1 MSAAHALDALVLAP
15 MCESDL
21 DEVVALEQAVYPYPW
36 TRMNFADSLSAG
48 YEARVLRDE
57 SGTLAG
63 YFLAMWAVDEAH
75 LLNVAVAAA
84 QQGQGVG
91 RFLLDKLSAI
101 AREQGMESILLEVRP
116 SNERAL
122 KVYRHYG
129 YAPIGVRKGY
139 YPAGPK
145 GREDAIVMRYT
156 L

>member
-1 MSAAHALDALVLAP
+1 MSAAHAQDSLVFAP
-15 MCESDL
+15 MRESDL

-36 TRMNFADSLSAG
+36 TRPNFADSLSAG
-48 YEARVLRDE
+48 YEATVVRDE
-57 SGTLAG
+57 AGALAG
-63 YFLAMWAVDEAH
+63 YYLAMWAVDEAH
-75 LLNVAVAAA
+75 LLNVAVAADH
-84 QQGQGVG
+84 QGQGIG
-91 RFLLDKLSAI
+91 RRLLDRLSAR

-116 SNERAL
+116 TNERAL

-129 YAPIGVRKGY
+129 YIAIGVRKGY

>member
-1 MSAAHALDALVLAP
+1 MSTAQALDALVIAP
-15 MCESDL
+15 MRAEDI
-21 DEVVALEQAVYPYPW
+21 DEVLALEQEVYPYPW
-36 TRMNFADSLSAG
+36 TRLNFVDSLSAG
-48 YEARVLRDE
+48 YEAWVARDE
-57 SGTLAG
+57 AGALAG

-75 LLNVAVAAA
+75 LLNVAVAAGN
-84 QQGQGVG
+84 QGQGIG
-91 RFLLDKLSAI
+91 RRLLDKLSTR

-129 YAPIGVRKGY
+129 YTAIGVRKGY

-145 GREDAIVMRYT
+145 GREDAIVMRCT

>member
-1 MSAAHALDALVLAP
+1 MSTAHALDTLVFAP
-15 MCESDL
+15 MRSEDL
-21 DEVVALEQAVYPYPW
+21 DEVVALEQSVYPYPW
-36 TRMNFADSLSAG
+36 TRPNFADSLSAG
-48 YEARVLRDE
+48 YEAWVVRDE
-57 SGTLAG
+57 AGKLAG

-75 LLNVAVAAA
+75 LLNVAVAAGLH
-84 QQGQGVG
+84 GQGIG
-91 RFLLDKLSAI
+91 RCLLDKLSAI
-101 AREQGMESILLEVRP
+101 AREHGMESILLEVRP

-129 YAPIGVRKGY
+129 YTAIGVRKGY